1 MTLLFRFAHSIG
13 TNIRLPVKKAK
24 IGSPGEQI
32 VFHGISWD
40 NNPMDIKLGTLNIS
54 PANHRLD
61 LLAEPVQRAIATL
74 PDIEGVGVAEIDPEL
89 SDTAAFCEY
98 YQIGMNRAANC
109 VVLEAK
115 RGDKIWFAACVILG
129 STRADVNGLA
139 RRTLDA
145 RKVSFAP
152 MQQAVESTQMEYGA
166 ITPVGLPTDW
176 SILIDTVVADSEYVI
191 IGSGVRKSKLVV
203 PGSFFK
209 LLPNAQILEGLGRVA
224 GA

>member
-1 MTLLFRFAHSIG
+1 
-13 TNIRLPVKKAK
+13 
-24 IGSPGEQI
+24 
-32 VFHGISWD
+32 
-40 NNPMDIKLGTLNIS
+40 MDIKLGTLNIS

-74 PDIEGVGVAEIDPEL
+74 PDIEGVGVAEINPEL
-89 SDTAAFCEY
+89 SDTTAFCEY
-98 YQIGMNRAANC
+98 YQVGINQAANC
-109 VVLEAK
+109 IVLEAK
-115 RGDKIWFAACVILG
+115 RGDKTWFATCVILG

-152 MQQAVESTQMEYGA
+152 MQQAVENTQMEYGA
-166 ITPVGLPTDW
+166 ITSVGLPADW
-176 SILIDTVVADSEYVI
+176 SILVDKAVADSEYVV
-191 IGSGVRKSKLVV
+191 IGSGIRKSKLVV

-209 LLPNAQILEGLGRVA
+209 SLPNVQILEGLGRIA